1 MDTKRQSGG
10 HRLSIRKLARTELLD
25 LATIQVSEIRTGVL
39 ALDDTARRLREGWKF
54 SCGRVVD
61 DLAKL
66 RSDAASMAQQLAGLA
81 ESLASDRKD
90 AQEAESL
97 RELLKL
103 MGADDRSLTP
113 GAVHRAIGRL
123 NLLHRYQELRAVD
136 GGSKTYLLLARVARE
151 AATVAPGIQCSP
163 TSLAR
168 WVYRYNAQRDGLAVG
183 PAAILDSRG
192 RPRKTLV
199 GQNRPRPSGRDPE
212 RLQPPA
218 PDAADV
224 A

>member
-39 ALDDTARRLREGWKF
+39 ALDDTARRLRKGWKF

-66 RSDAASMAQQLAGLA
+66 RSDASVMAKQLADLA

-90 AQEAESL
+90 AQEAASL

-103 MGADDRSLTP
+103 MGADERALTP
-113 GAVHRAIGRL
+113 GAVRRAIGRL
-123 NLLHRYQELRAVD
+123 KLLHRYQDLRAVD

-151 AATVAPGIQCSP
+151 AASTAPGIQCSP

-168 WVYRYNAQRDGLAVG
+168 WVRRCNSQRDGLAVG

-192 RPRKTLV
+192 RLRKSC
-199 GQNRPRPSGRDPE
+199 PRPCRSDPE
-212 RLQPPA
+212 RSAPMA
-218 PDAADV
+218 PDAPA
-224 A
+224 AA